1 MAHFHTKMKKG
12 RPYLYVREIARVNGK
27 PTVVSQVYIGSP
39 DRVAELASKKP
50 SGDLQLS
57 VQEFGSLFIANHMD
71 SDVDFSG
78 IVNSI
83 VPAHPREQGPSV
95 GDYFLFAV
103 LNRMV
108 EAKSKRALPDWY
120 GSTAIQTIRPVDVK
134 ALDSERYWA
143 KWDRVSPKQVEEI
156 GKQFFA
162 KIWETEK
169 FSADCVLFDTTNYYT
184 FMASD
189 TKSELAMRGK
199 SKEGRHNLRQIGLGL
214 LVSRNNRL
222 PLHYSV
228 YPGNMHDSKLFG
240 QIMDEMFGIVAGF
253 QQTKERLTV
262 VVDKGM
268 NSETNMAWLDEH
280 PRVHFVTTYS
290 PYFATELAAVPIDQF
305 EPVDTPKN
313 LRLSEIG
320 QDQERLVAYRTTGEF
335 WGKKR
340 TVVVTHT
347 PATARKQEYVFDSKL
362 EQIRVILI
370 DMRAKVRDELPQWRD
385 SESIRE
391 RYHRLCENLHVDSAY
406 YELTFE
412 VVKKRLVMSFR
423 KNVYRVESKRKTFG
437 RSIIITDNSD
447 WTTQEIVQTNLD
459 RWEVEAG
466 FRQTKDD
473 DFVGVRPIRHWTDSK
488 IRCHLLTCVV
498 ALTYLRR
505 LELRLQKKGISRTA
519 ASVMEE
525 LRQLHSVLLFESGSR
540 EPVRKLERPSKTQAE
555 VLKAFGYRISES
567 GVLQAED

>member
-1 MAHFHTKMKKG
+1 
-12 RPYLYVREIARVNGK
+12 
-27 PTVVSQVYIGSP
+27 
-39 DRVAELASKKP
+39 
-50 SGDLQLS
+50 
-57 VQEFGSLFIANHMD
+57 
-71 SDVDFSG
+71 
-78 IVNSI
+78 
-83 VPAHPREQGPSV
+83 
-95 GDYFLFAV
+95 
-103 LNRMV
+103 
-108 EAKSKRALPDWY
+108 
-120 GSTAIQTIRPVDVK
+120 
-134 ALDSERYWA
+134 
-143 KWDRVSPKQVEEI
+143 
-156 GKQFFA
+156 
-162 KIWETEK
+162 
-169 FSADCVLFDTTNYYT
+169 
-184 FMASD
+184 
-189 TKSELAMRGK
+189 
-199 SKEGRHNLRQIGLGL
+199 
-214 LVSRNNRL
+214 
-222 PLHYSV
+222 
-228 YPGNMHDSKLFG
+228 
-240 QIMDEMFGIVAGF
+240 
-253 QQTKERLTV
+253 
-262 VVDKGM
+262 
-268 NSETNMAWLDEH
+268 
-280 PRVHFVTTYS
+280 
-290 PYFATELAAVPIDQF
+290 
-305 EPVDTPKN
+305 
-313 LRLSEIG
+313 
-320 QDQERLVAYRTTGEF
+320 
-335 WGKKR
+335 
-340 TVVVTHT
+340 VTHT